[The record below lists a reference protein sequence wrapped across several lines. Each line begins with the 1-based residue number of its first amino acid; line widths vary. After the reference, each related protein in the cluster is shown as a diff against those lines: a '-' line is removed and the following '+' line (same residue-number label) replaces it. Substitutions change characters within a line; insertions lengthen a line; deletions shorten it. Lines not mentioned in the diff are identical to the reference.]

1 MPIAGGGPGGP
12 VGCTGPP
19 TTGGGGIGG
28 ATPPVLLTVVDVRC
42 CFVED
47 RLDVPEVVV
56 FVVGVVGAATV
67 VEPSK
72 LGINGAVV
80 AGGATTFPL
89 LRLTAPKADVM
100 VDSEVAEVVP
110 GVGVAE
116 AACPP
121 TVVVKFA

>member
-12 VGCTGPP
+12 EGCTWPP
-19 TTGGGGIGG
+19 VTGGGGTGG
-28 ATPPVLLTVVDVRC
+28 ATAPVLLTVVDVRC

-47 RLDVPEVVV
+47 RLDVPDAVV

-67 VEPSK
+67 DEPSK
-72 LGINGAVV
+72 VGINDAVV

-110 GVGVAE
+110 GVAE
-116 AACPP
+116 AA
-121 TVVVKFA
+121 

>member
-47 RLDVPEVVV
+47 RLDVLKVKRNY
-56 FVVGVVGAATV
+56 
-67 VEPSK
+67 S
-72 LGINGAVV
+72 INYE
-80 AGGATTFPL
+80 
-89 LRLTAPKADVM
+89 LRKIVN
-100 VDSEVAEVVP
+100 
-110 GVGVAE
+110 
-116 AACPP
+116 
-121 TVVVKFA
+121 

>member
-47 RLDVPEVVV
+47 RLDVLKVKGNYSMNFKKNSQLTVD
-56 FVVGVVGAATV
+56 FDLLQIQGGRSIMLFFAAQFH
-67 VEPSK
+67 
-72 LGINGAVV
+72 GIILCI
-80 AGGATTFPL
+80 T
-89 LRLTAPKADVM
+89 
-100 VDSEVAEVVP
+100 
-110 GVGVAE
+110 
-116 AACPP
+116 
-121 TVVVKFA
+121 